1 MTVREL
7 IEKLEYFP
15 KELEVVDCRDDVIN
29 NVKQVEYYFNG
40 VKNEYILWKN
50 LWKYLWKA
58 QRWDLHCLRI

>member
-40 VKNEYILWKN
+40 VKNEVIKLF
-50 LWKYLWKA
+50 
-58 QRWDLHCLRI
+58 

>member
-1 MTVREL
+1 MYEGIKDWFHGRDIVTVREL

-40 VKNEYILWKN
+40 VKNEVIKLF
-50 LWKYLWKA
+50 
-58 QRWDLHCLRI
+58 